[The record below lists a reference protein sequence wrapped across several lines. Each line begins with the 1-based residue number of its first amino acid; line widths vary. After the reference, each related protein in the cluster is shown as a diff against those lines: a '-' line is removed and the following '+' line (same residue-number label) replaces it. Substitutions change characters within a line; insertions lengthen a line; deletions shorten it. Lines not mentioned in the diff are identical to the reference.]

1 MPLPKISTPTYEL
14 TVPSTGKNIKFR
26 PFLVKEEKIL
36 IIAMESQSDTQ
47 IAQAVNDVLSNC
59 ILTKGV
65 NINDFSTFD
74 IEYLFLNIRGKSV
87 GESVDV
93 MVTCPD
99 DNVTKVPVQVN
110 LDDIK
115 ILKNDKHQ
123 RDISLDGNLT
133 MRMKYPSMGEFVKN
147 NFNVN
152 MQVDDTFD
160 LVCSCIEQV
169 FSEEESWAASDC
181 TKKELHE
188 FLEQLDTSQFK
199 KIEEFFETMPK
210 LSHTL
215 QVTNPNTKVV
225 NKITLEGLN
234 AFFG

>member
-1 MPLPKISTPTYEL
+1 MPLHKISTPTYEL

-36 IIAMESQSDTQ
+36 IIAMESQSDKQ

-65 NINDFSTFD
+65 NIDDFSTFD

-99 DNVTKVPVQVN
+99 DNTTKVPVQVN

-115 ILKNDKHQ
+115 MLKNDKHQ
-123 RDISLDGNLT
+123 RDIPLDGNLT

-147 NFNVN
+147 NFSVD

-188 FLEQLDTSQFK
+188 FLEQLDSSQFK
-199 KIEEFFETMPK
+199 KIEQFFETMPK

-215 QVTNPNTKVV
+215 KVTNPNTKVV